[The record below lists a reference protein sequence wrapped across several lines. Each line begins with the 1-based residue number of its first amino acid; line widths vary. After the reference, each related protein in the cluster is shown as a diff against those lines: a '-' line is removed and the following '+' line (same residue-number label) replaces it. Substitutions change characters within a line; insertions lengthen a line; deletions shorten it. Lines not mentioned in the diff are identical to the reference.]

1 MDVVKTKYKPY
12 ISFFAIDE
20 TTCMDDGKFE
30 GNIPIV
36 ERTGC
41 DKTTFVQ
48 VKTDYLVTLSKY
60 IGYEKI
66 ELSRVREENIRDWFS
81 DQVVNFTYP
90 NNVDELNDLIETY
103 TQKKSNY
110 IENDLGENMFLNM
123 FAVMDNVSGLSQ
135 KPEEFV
141 NFLTVSQK
149 HRPTCA
155 YIFHTIYPTRQN

>member
-1 MDVVKTKYKPY
+1 MRGT
-12 ISFFAIDE
+12 FR
-20 TTCMDDGKFE
+20 
-30 GNIPIV
+30 PIV

-48 VKTDYLVTLSKY
+48 VKADYLVTLSKY

-66 ELSRVREENIRDWFS
+66 ELSWDREENIRDWFS

-90 NNVDELNDLIETY
+90 NNVDELSDLIETY

-123 FAVMDNVSGLSQ
+123 FIVMDNVSSLSQ
-135 KPEEFV
+135 KPEEYV

-149 HRPTCA
+149 YRPTCG

>member
-1 MDVVKTKYKPY
+1 M
-12 ISFFAIDE
+12 
-20 TTCMDDGKFE
+20 
-30 GNIPIV
+30 
-36 ERTGC
+36 
-41 DKTTFVQ
+41 
-48 VKTDYLVTLSKY
+48 
-60 IGYEKI
+60 
-66 ELSRVREENIRDWFS
+66 
-81 DQVVNFTYP
+81 NFTYP

-149 HRPTCA
+149 RRPTCA